1 MGTGHRPG
9 APLPVNRH
17 RPYLLS
23 HLVEHAAERDSTGL
37 GVIGADERLDFAAL
51 ADRVSRLAGALRSQ
65 GVAAGDRVAV
75 HAPKST
81 ETFVAMHAILR
92 AGGIAV
98 PVDPRAPA
106 SVLEALDR
114 ELTPRAI
121 IAAAPTAGRWP
132 NASVPTIGDSPACD
146 LSWADV
152 EAFDPVG
159 PVDRLGS
166 DPAYIIST
174 SGSTGRPKSIVH
186 TNASALRYAELAADC
201 YGLRPDDRLANVAP
215 FHFDQS
221 TFELYAGPL
230 AGAAAL
236 LIPDILL
243 RFPASVSELLERE
256 RATTWYSVPTI
267 LRQLQQRGALEQRDL
282 SALRWVLFGGEIFA
296 PSALR
301 AVMAALPDA
310 RFSNVYG
317 PAEVNQCT
325 YHHLDGPP
333 PDDQSVPIGIA
344 WDDTE
349 VRLVD
354 PRGAVMQGAGRGEL
368 LVRTATAMAGYW
380 GRPDLDARAFLSEP
394 ADGGLSRRWY
404 RTGDVVERD
413 DDGLMTFVGRVD
425 RQVKI
430 RGVRVE
436 LEAVEAALDAIDGV
450 TASAAVFIDDA
461 DAALVGIVATSTIS
475 DESVVLRALRDVL
488 PPGAVPDR
496 IVLVDALPVTTSGKV
511 DTVRAAEL
519 LQTGVNA

>member
-1 MGTGHRPG
+1 VATDFHPR
-9 APLPVNRH
+9 

-23 HLVEHAAERDSTGL
+23 HLVERAAERDSTGL
-37 GVIGADERLDFAAL
+37 AVVEGDERLDHATL

-65 GVAAGDRVAV
+65 GVTPADRVV
-75 HAPKST
+75 VFAPKST

-98 PVDPRAPA
+98 PVDPRSPA

-114 ELTPRAI
+114 ELAPRAI
-121 IAAAPTAGRWP
+121 VVDARTAGQWP
-132 NASVPTIGDSPACD
+132 DPSVPTVGDSPACD
-146 LSWADV
+146 LTWDDVAAADPI
-152 EAFDPVG
+152 A

-186 TNASALRYAELAADC
+186 THASALRYAELAADC
-201 YGLRPDDRLANVAP
+201 YDLRSDDRLANVAP

-221 TFELYAGPL
+221 TFELYSAPL
-230 AGAAAL
+230 VGAATL
-236 LIPDILL
+236 LIPEVLL

-267 LRQLQQRGALEQRDL
+267 LRQLEQRGALDQRDL
-282 SALRWVLFGGEIFA
+282 TSVRWVLFGGEVFPPA
-296 PSALR
+296 ALR
-301 AVMAALPDA
+301 AAMAAFPRA

-317 PAEVNQCT
+317 PAEVNQCM

-333 PDDQSVPIGIA
+333 PDDDSVPIGRA

-349 VRLVD
+349 VRLVSSD
-354 PRGAVMQGAGRGEL
+354 GAEVHGPGRGEL
-368 LVRTATAMAGYW
+368 LVRTATAMTGYW
-380 GRPDLDARAFLSEP
+380 ARPDLDAQVFLSEP

-404 RTGDVVERD
+404 RTGDVVERGG
-413 DDGLMTFVGRVD
+413 DGLMTFVGRVD

-436 LEAVEAALDAIDGV
+436 LEAIEAALDAIEGV
-450 TASAAVFIDDA
+450 TASAAVLVDDA
-461 DAALVGIVATSTIS
+461 DAPLVGIIETSAFTETSI
-475 DESVVLRALRDVL
+475 VQRALRRTL

-511 DTVRAAEL
+511 DTVRAAQL
-519 LQTGVNA
+519 LETGVNA